1 MDPTLCRKLF
11 QCTES
16 LALWGGDDK
25 CQEQTKEVTM
35 SCEVVRK
42 NPSMSNS
49 TLKLIQPC
57 NPLEGYMKC
66 QARFQAVGHISEQN
80 KGVEFNNKTTQQVN

>member
-49 TLKLIQPC
+49 ALKLIQPC
-57 NPLEGYMKC
+57 NPLEGYMKY